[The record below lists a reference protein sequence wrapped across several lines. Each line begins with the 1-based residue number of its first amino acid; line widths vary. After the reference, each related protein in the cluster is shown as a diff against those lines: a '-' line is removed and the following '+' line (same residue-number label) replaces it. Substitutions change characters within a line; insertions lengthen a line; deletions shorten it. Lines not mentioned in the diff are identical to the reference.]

1 MPLPLIPALLLGGS
15 VIAGVKGLFD
25 TLSATG
31 HMQTLQRDYD
41 NRRKQYEQNEA
52 IYQQRRNQLDLHLQE
67 LYELRLNALVTLG
80 EAVAF
85 LQKARLK
92 ERNLFET
99 IKISPEQLAVW
110 EGVSLQAVDVLK
122 GMATSLGAG
131 VGAASA
137 IYGLAGAIGTASTGT
152 AIATLSGAAAT
163 NATLAWLGGG
173 ALAAGG
179 GGMALGTAVLGGLVA
194 GPALLVTGFFVNS
207 KLEEAKTAVA
217 AQIAQMDVAE
227 AEMWKQ
233 IAEFDAMHARIH
245 ELQEATKRNQTALSH
260 ALAYAHPHK
269 LEDVY
274 TVAKLAKALAELLDI
289 NVINHSRSE
298 EAM

>member
-15 VIAGVKGLFD
+15 VVTGVKGLYD
-25 TLSATG
+25 TLTVTSQ
-31 HMQTLQRDYD
+31 MQKLKQDYD
-41 NRRKQYEQNEA
+41 NRCKQYKQNRA
-52 IYQQRRNQLDLHLQE
+52 NYKRRYNKISLHLQA
-67 LYELRLNALVTLG
+67 LYELRLNVLVTLG

-92 ERNLFET
+92 ERNLFED
-99 IKISPEQLAVW
+99 IKILPEQLAVW

-122 GMATSLGAG
+122 GLAKGLNAG
-131 VGAASA
+131 VVTASA
-137 IYGLAGAIGTASTGT
+137 IYGLSAVIGTASTGT
-152 AIATLSGAAAT
+152 PIATLSGAAAT

-207 KLEEAKTAVA
+207 KLEEFKTEVA
-217 AQIAQMDVAE
+217 IKTAQMDVAE
-227 AEMWKQ
+227 AEMRKQ
-233 IAEFDAMHARIH
+233 IAEFDAIHAQIN
-245 ELQEATKRNQTALSH
+245 ELQKAMNQNQTALRN
-260 ALAYAHPHK
+260 ALAYADPNK

-274 TVAKLAKALAELLDI
+274 MVAKLAKALAELLNI

-298 EAM
+298 EVM